1 MNTTQAVHLLKIIT
15 RAESQRKGD
24 YRVYESLKQEIEGM
38 GLSCDEY
45 EKAIRNLAKKLRV

>member
-45 EKAIRNLAKKLRV
+45 EKAIKNLAKKLRV